1 MGERKRG
8 GEGREGKIVSARMET
23 ISVEQYCVMALN
35 LEEFIGQF
43 LVGFL
48 PSCVA
53 LSLQVSGKTSH
64 LQVIEGMGYRAS
76 VLGVG

>member
-1 MGERKRG
+1 
-8 GEGREGKIVSARMET
+8 MET
-23 ISVEQYCVMALN
+23 IFVEQYCVMALN
-35 LEEFIGQF
+35 LEELIGRF
-43 LVGFL
+43 LVCFL
-48 PSCVA
+48 PFCVV